1 MQPVVIIIK
10 KELRGYACSPLAF
23 IFLTIFLAF
32 QMGFTFI
39 LGRFY
44 ESNQASLDIFFG
56 FQPWLYLFLIP
67 AIGMRLWAEERSG
80 GTIETIAT
88 LPLGMA
94 SVIAGKF
101 LASWLFVLAA
111 LTLTFPIVITV
122 YYLGA
127 PDPGPILSGYL
138 MSWLMAGAFL
148 AVTCFTSSLT
158 RNQVISFV
166 LSVIICFVFLLI
178 GFGVF
183 HEYLEFLPVGLLD
196 FLSALGFIPHF
207 QKAVRGVIDLRDV
220 VYFMS
225 IIIFFLVMNAAV
237 LEKKN
242 EN

>member
-1 MQPVVIIIK
+1 MHSVWIIIK
-10 KELRGYACSPLAF
+10 KELRGYAFSPLAF

-67 AIGMRLWAEERSG
+67 AIGMRLWAEERSS
-80 GTIETIAT
+80 GTIETLET
-88 LPLGMA
+88 LPLGMPA
-94 SVIAGKF
+94 IIAGKF

-111 LTLTFPIVITV
+111 LVLTFPIIITA
-122 YYLGA
+122 YYLGS
-127 PDPGPILSGYL
+127 PDPGPMLSGYL
-138 MSWLMAGAFL
+138 MSWMMAGAFL
-148 AVTCFTSSLT
+148 AVACCTSSLT

-166 LSVIICFVFLLI
+166 LSVIICFAFLLV
-178 GFGVF
+178 GFGIF

-196 FLSALGFIPHF
+196 FLSALGFLPHF
-207 QKAVRGVIDLRDV
+207 QRAVRGVIDLRDI
-220 VYFMS
+220 VYFIS
-225 IIIFFLVMNAAV
+225 VIAFFLIINAAV

-242 EN
+242 GS

>member
-1 MQPVVIIIK
+1 MQSVWIIIK

-67 AIGMRLWAEERSG
+67 AIGMRLWAEEKSS
-80 GTIETIAT
+80 GTIETLAT
-88 LPLGMA
+88 LPLSLPA
-94 SVIAGKF
+94 VIAGKF
-101 LASWLFVLAA
+101 LASWIFVLFA
-111 LTLTFPIVITV
+111 LLLTFPIVITV
-122 YYLGA
+122 FYLGS
-127 PDPGPILSGYL
+127 PDPGPILSGYC

-148 AVTCFTSSLT
+148 AITCFTSALT

-166 LSVIICFVFLLI
+166 LAVIICFIFVLL

-183 HEYLEFLPVGLLD
+183 HEYMDFLPLGLQD
-196 FLSALGFIPHF
+196 FLAGLGFIPHF
-207 QKAVRGVIDLRDV
+207 QQAIRGVIDLRDV
-220 VYFMS
+220 VYFIS
-225 IIIFFLVMNAAV
+225 IIVFFLILNATV
-237 LEKKN
+237 LEKKK
-242 EN
+242 ET

>member
-1 MQPVVIIIK
+1 MQSVWIIIK

-67 AIGMRLWAEERSG
+67 AIGMRLWAEEKSS
-80 GTIETIAT
+80 GTIETLAT
-88 LPLGMA
+88 LPLSLPA
-94 SVIAGKF
+94 VIAGKF
-101 LASWLFVLAA
+101 LASWIFVFFA
-111 LTLTFPIVITV
+111 LLLTFPIVITV
-122 YYLGA
+122 FYLGS
-127 PDPGPILSGYL
+127 PDPGPILSGYC

-148 AVTCFTSSLT
+148 AITCFTSALT

-166 LSVIICFVFLLI
+166 LAVIICFIFVLL

-183 HEYLEFLPVGLLD
+183 HEYMDFLPLGLQDSL
-196 FLSALGFIPHF
+196 AGLGFIPHF
-207 QKAVRGVIDLRDV
+207 QQAIRGVIDLRDV
-220 VYFMS
+220 VYFIS
-225 IIIFFLVMNAAV
+225 IIVFFLILNATV
-237 LEKKN
+237 LEKKK
-242 EN
+242 ET

>member
-1 MQPVVIIIK
+1 MHSVWIIIK
-10 KELRGYACSPLAF
+10 KELRGYACSPLTF

-67 AIGMRLWAEERSG
+67 AIGMRLWAEEKSS
-80 GTIETIAT
+80 GTIETLAT
-88 LPLGMA
+88 LPLSLPA
-94 SVIAGKF
+94 VIAGKF
-101 LASWLFVLAA
+101 LASWIFILFA
-111 LTLTFPIVITV
+111 LLLTFPIILTV
-122 YYLGA
+122 FYLGS
-127 PDPGPILSGYL
+127 PDPGPMLSGYC

-148 AVTCFTSSLT
+148 AITCFTSALT

-166 LSVIICFVFLLI
+166 LAVIICFVFVLL

-183 HEYLEFLPVGLLD
+183 HEYMEFLPIGLQD
-196 FLSALGFIPHF
+196 FLAGLGFIPHF
-207 QKAVRGVIDLRDV
+207 QQAIRGVIDLRDV
-220 VYFMS
+220 VYFIS
-225 IIIFFLVMNAAV
+225 IIVFFLILNATV
-237 LEKKN
+237 LEKKK

>member
-1 MQPVVIIIK
+1 MQSAWIIIK
-10 KELRGYACSPLAF
+10 KELRSYVFSPLAF

-44 ESNQASLDIFFG
+44 ESNQASLDIFFS

-67 AIGMRLWAEERSG
+67 AIGMRLWAEEKSA
-80 GTIETIAT
+80 GTIETLAT
-88 LPLGMA
+88 LPLGMP
-94 SVIAGKF
+94 SIIAGKF

-111 LTLTFPIVITV
+111 LVLTFPIVITV
-122 YYLGA
+122 FYLGS
-127 PDPGPILSGYL
+127 PDPGPMLSGYA

-148 AVTCFTSSLT
+148 AVACFTSALT

-166 LSVIICFVFLLI
+166 LSVIICFVFLLV

-183 HEYLEFLPVGLLD
+183 HDYLEFLPVGLLD
-196 FLSALGFIPHF
+196 FLSGLGFIPHF

-220 VYFMS
+220 VYFAS
-225 IIIFFLVMNAAV
+225 VIVFFLILNAAV

-242 EN
+242 ES

>member
-1 MQPVVIIIK
+1 MQSVWIIIK

-67 AIGMRLWAEERSG
+67 AIGMRLWAEEKSS
-80 GTIETIAT
+80 GTIETLAT
-88 LPLGMA
+88 LPLNLPA
-94 SVIAGKF
+94 VIAGKF
-101 LASWLFVLAA
+101 LASWIFVFFA
-111 LTLTFPIVITV
+111 LLLTFPIVITV
-122 YYLGA
+122 FYLGS
-127 PDPGPILSGYL
+127 PDPGPMLSGYC

-148 AVTCFTSSLT
+148 AITCFTSALT

-166 LSVIICFVFLLI
+166 LAVIICFIFVLL

-183 HEYLEFLPVGLLD
+183 QEYMDFLPLGLQD
-196 FLSALGFIPHF
+196 FLAGLGFIPHF
-207 QKAVRGVIDLRDV
+207 QQAIRGVIDLRDV
-220 VYFMS
+220 VYFIS
-225 IIIFFLVMNAAV
+225 IIVFFLILNTTV
-237 LEKKN
+237 LEKKK
-242 EN
+242 ES

>member
-1 MQPVVIIIK
+1 MQSAWIIIK

-23 IFLTIFLAF
+23 IFLTIFIAF

-44 ESNQASLDIFFG
+44 ESNQASLDIFFS

-67 AIGMRLWAEERSG
+67 AIGMRLWSEEKSS
-80 GTIETIAT
+80 GTIETLAT
-88 LPLGMA
+88 LPL
-94 SVIAGKF
+94 SLPSIIAGKF
-101 LASWLFVLAA
+101 LASWLFVLIA
-111 LTLTFPIVITV
+111 LLLTFPIIITV
-122 YYLGA
+122 FYLGS
-127 PDPGPILSGYL
+127 PDPGPMLSGYG

-148 AVTCFTSSLT
+148 AITCFTSALT

-183 HEYLEFLPVGLLD
+183 HDYLEFLPVGMLD
-196 FLSALGFIPHF
+196 FLSSLGFIPHF
-207 QKAVRGVIDLRDV
+207 QKAIRGVIDLRDV
-220 VYFMS
+220 VYFTS
-225 IIIFFLVMNAAV
+225 IILLFLVLNAAA

-242 EN
+242 ES